1 MKILFL
7 GTAAAEGIPALF
19 CSCQTCLRAGEAGGP
34 DIRAR
39 SGFLVN
45 GHLLID
51 LNPDIMLQKR
61 LYRLD
66 LAAVDTLCFTHSH
79 TDHLDTAELTR
90 RSTRYYAHIPGEK
103 ALAVYGNRKVCA
115 LIAGGLELEFG
126 RAEDPSLAIHEIAP
140 KSLIRSAEL
149 RITALKARHDPA
161 EDCLLY
167 LVQEGGTSF
176 FQMNDTSLPG
186 EDLERALA
194 EALEGRK
201 LGAVSMDCTQ
211 GRVNGGN
218 SHMGIG
224 DNQKVKERL
233 IAAGLADEKT
243 RFIANHFSHN
253 ARMLHRELEE
263 ALAPCGIVP
272 AYDGMILELP
282 QTP

>member
-19 CSCQTCLRAGEAGGP
+19 CRCETCLRAGKAGGRE
-34 DIRAR
+34 IRTR

-45 GHLLID
+45 GRLLID
-51 LNPDIMLQKR
+51 LNPDIMLQKHR
-61 LYRLD
+61 YHLD
-66 LAAVDTLCFTHSH
+66 LAAVDTICFTHSH

-103 ALAVYGNRKVCA
+103 ALVVYGNRKVCT
-115 LIAGGLELEFG
+115 LITGGLELEFG
-126 RAEDPSLAIHEIAP
+126 RPEDPSLEIREIAP
-140 KSLIRSAEL
+140 KSLIRSGEL

-176 FQMNDTSLPG
+176 FQMNDTALPG
-186 EDLERALA
+186 EDLEQALA
-194 EALEGRK
+194 EALGGRK
-201 LGAVSMDCTQ
+201 LDGVSIDCTQ
-211 GRVNGGN
+211 GKVNGGN

-224 DNQKVKERL
+224 DNGRVKERL

-253 ARMLHRELEE
+253 ARMLHGELEE
-263 ALAPCGIVP
+263 ALAPYGIVP

-282 QTP
+282 PSR